1 MNAGDVTTR
10 RTREPLDRHH
20 VFLLAVLGVAS
31 FFDGYDT
38 ALKAILLPDLG
49 RDFGLTTSGK
59 SVMLGVVF
67 LGAVPALFLSRF
79 ADRLG
84 RRRVLFVSLI
94 GYTVFSG
101 LTALSTNVVMFTG
114 FQFLSL
120 LFVMTES
127 AVASVMIAESL
138 PASRRGFG
146 FGVLAM
152 LTGLGTGMAAVLN
165 SVFGLFEISWQW
177 LYVCSV
183 PPLLAVLFLR
193 RNLPESKRFE
203 TARAD
208 GHLARHWTAI
218 LRPPHRKWL
227 VAICS
232 VAFLSSMTTY
242 AVEFIVDFLQ
252 NDRGMTKAASTGLL
266 VLAGVPSL
274 LMMVIAGSFSDRVG
288 RKLIGCVGAG
298 IGVVGGVAFY
308 NLHLN
313 FWGMLFLI
321 SFTMVG
327 FAVAWPT
334 ISVFNAELFPTALRS
349 QAGSWATLSRTT
361 GQAASLFGG
370 AVLVNALGG
379 VPVTVTVLSI
389 GPVLMIMIVAAFF
402 PATHGRELEDLSV
415 DVHEDRPDP
424 ALAASAELID
434 LWTAPDPQAHLLE
447 NES

>member
-1 MNAGDVTTR
+1 MSAGAETVVATKER
-10 RTREPLDRHH
+10 LARHH

-49 RDFGLTTSGK
+49 RDFGLTAAGK
-59 SVMLGVVF
+59 SVMLAVVF
-67 LGAVPALFLSRF
+67 LGAIPALFLSRF

-94 GYTVFSG
+94 GYTIFSG
-101 LTALSTNVVMFTG
+101 LTALSTGVVMFASL
-114 FQFLSL
+114 QFLSL

-152 LTGLGTGMAAVLN
+152 LTGLGTGIAAVLN
-165 SVFGLFEISWQW
+165 SVFGLLDISWQW

-183 PPLLAVLFLR
+183 PPLVGVLFLR

-203 TARAD
+203 TARAG

-227 VAICS
+227 IAICA

-252 NDRGMTKAASTGLL
+252 NERGLTKAASTGLL
-266 VLAGVPSL
+266 VFAG
-274 LMMVIAGSFSDRVG
+274 AFSDRVG
-288 RKLIGCVGAG
+288 RKLIGCVGAA

-308 NLHLN
+308 NLHLD
-313 FWGMLFLI
+313 FWAMLLLI

-349 QAGSWATLSRTT
+349 QAGAWATLSRTI

-370 AVLVNALGG
+370 AVLVHALGG
-379 VPVTVTVLSI
+379 VPITVTILSI
-389 GPVLMIMIVAAFF
+389 GPVIMIVIVAAFF
-402 PATHGRELEDLSV
+402 PATHGRELEDLSA
-415 DVHEDRPDP
+415 DVHQEAGAVERSD
-424 ALAASAELID
+424 ALVRE
-434 LWTAPDPQAHLLE
+434 WVPQLE
-447 NES
+447 NEP